1 MNIKDPMMARAFIAE
16 CLVSG
21 VEVRGLHRLMNDQEW
36 VTAAIQTWKTLCEKA
51 CGDKI
56 IKFPVKKKTLYSV
69 HK

>member
-1 MNIKDPMMARAFIAE
+1 MKINDPMSARAFIAE
-16 CLVSG
+16 CLVRG
-21 VEVRGLHRLMNDQEW
+21 VDVKGLHRLMTDQEW
-36 VTAAIQTWKTLCEKA
+36 VSVAIQTWKILCEKA